1 MEDFKFGYVGI
12 IDLGRT
18 VSEKLSEYGIPGGE
32 VTVYLN
38 EENFKKV
45 DEDLFYRNR
54 KSDEDEFIP
63 SEREINIKYDGVII
77 FIKKK
82 TE

>member
-1 MEDFKFGYVGI
+1 MEEFNFGYVGV

-18 VSEKLSEYGIPGGE
+18 ISEKLSEYGVPGGE
-32 VTVYLN
+32 VTVYLD

-63 SEREINIKYDGVII
+63 SDGEIDIKYDGVII

>member
-1 MEDFKFGYVGI
+1 MEEFNFGYISI

-18 VSEKLSEYGIPGGE
+18 ISEKLSEYGVPGCE
-32 VTVYLN
+32 ITVYLD

-54 KSDEDEFIP
+54 KSEEDEFIP
-63 SEREINIKYDGVII
+63 SEGEINVKYDEVII
-77 FIKKK
+77 IIKKK
-82 TE
+82 

>member
-1 MEDFKFGYVGI
+1 MEEFNFGYVGI

-18 VSEKLSEYGIPGGE
+18 VSEKFVEYGVPGGE
-32 VTVYLN
+32 VTVYLD

-54 KSDEDEFIP
+54 QNEEDEFIP
-63 SEREINIKYDGVII
+63 SEGEIDVKYDEVKII
-77 FIKKK
+77 IKKK
-82 TE
+82 

>member
-1 MEDFKFGYVGI
+1 MEEFNFGYVGI

-18 VSEKLSEYGIPGGE
+18 ISEKLSEYGVPRGE
-32 VTVYLN
+32 ITVYLD

-54 KSDEDEFIP
+54 KSEEDEFIP
-63 SEREINIKYDGVII
+63 SEGEINVKYDKVII
-77 FIKKK
+77 IIKKK
-82 TE
+82 

>member
-1 MEDFKFGYVGI
+1 MEDFNFGYVGI
-12 IDLGRT
+12 IELGRT
-18 VSEKLSEYGIPGGE
+18 VSEKLSEYGVSGGE

-54 KSDEDEFIP
+54 KSEEDEFIP
-63 SEREINIKYDGVII
+63 SDGEIDIKYDEVII
-77 FIKKK
+77 IIKKK

>member
-1 MEDFKFGYVGI
+1 MEDFNFGYVGI

-18 VSEKLSEYGIPGGE
+18 ISEKLSEYGVPGGE
-32 VTVYLN
+32 ITVYLD

-54 KSDEDEFIP
+54 KSEEDEFIP
-63 SEREINIKYDGVII
+63 SEGEINVKYDEVKII
-77 FIKKK
+77 IKVKK
-82 TE
+82 